1 MKEAFFES
9 FLRNRRLTRV
19 LPYIRNYGDCRLLDI
34 GCGWNYALLQAVE
47 PYIFRGHGLDFKVP
61 ELQRGRLFV
70 QQFNINDKLPFADDE
85 FDVVTMLAVLEHLAE
100 PRAVLREVRRVLQP
114 QGKLLLTVPS
124 HLAKPVL
131 EFLAFRLGLVSAD
144 EIRDH
149 KRYFNRTDLVEIL
162 SEAGLQIVLHQY
174 FQLGMNNF
182 CVAS

>member
-1 MKEAFFES
+1 
-9 FLRNRRLTRV
+9 
-19 LPYIRNYGDCRLLDI
+19 
-34 GCGWNYALLQAVE
+34 
-47 PYIFRGHGLDFKVP
+47 
-61 ELQRGRLFV
+61 
-70 QQFNINDKLPFADDE
+70 
-85 FDVVTMLAVLEHLAE
+85 
-100 PRAVLREVRRVLQP
+100 VRRVLQP